1 VVVRRRTIPKI
12 GVSTLFSNEIKTGV
26 SIDFFILLGNIFI
39 GKEGTDPDFRNKN
52 RILWY
57 FEPVQGQSA
66 AVKCAELC

>member
-39 GKEGTDPDFRNKN
+39 GKEGTDPELEIKTAFYG
-52 RILWY
+52 ILN
-57 FEPVQGQSA
+57 
-66 AVKCAELC
+66 LCKVSPPP